1 MYKFSNLKHVYFLAE
16 QIKGFL
22 IVSGH
27 RDLLEQKYKEG
38 KLKHDK
44 PFEYARKLTDQ
55 AIRKGYTKKKI
66 VDSTK
71 LKETAS
77 MPRLDETSSSSED
90 DANILIPKKRKR
102 SATSTCTRSKPNHD
116 GSDEKTSEDDGE
128 SNAKKPKSDNEKSE
142 IGNQFEE
149 NTNDNQSTES
159 AEELPDL
166 TRDIHKNK
174 DNESTESATE
184 DINTQLIDEAVC
196 VEETKPNHVDK
207 SDSDIQNK
215 LKNEDENMNNQLS
228 NNGEVCFKETKPN
241 DKKVIKL
248 NLLQMK

>member
-1 MYKFSNLKHVYFLAE
+1 MYKFSNVKHVYFSAE

-55 AIRKGYTKKKI
+55 AIRKGYIKKKI

-116 GSDEKTSEDDGE
+116 GSDEKTSEDDRE
-128 SNAKKPKSDNEKSE
+128 SNAKKQKSDNEKSE
-142 IGNQFEE
+142 IGNQVEP
-149 NTNDNQSTES
+149 NSNDNQSTES

-166 TRDIHKNK
+166 TRDIHKSK

-184 DINTQLIDEAVC
+184 DINTELIDEAVC

-207 SDSDIQNK
+207 SDSDVQNK

-228 NNGEVCFKETKPN
+228 GQWRSLCQRNKT
-241 DKKVIKL
+241 
-248 NLLQMK
+248 QSR